1 MSFWKKRFLLF
12 HKREKL
18 YMYITTL
25 KCIIDFF
32 LCCFSNI
39 HDWQWALLWV
49 ACKSEDQT
57 AKKKERLIHW
67 TAFWNHHAYCS
78 WPVLIVVIIP
88 HLCTH
93 TRFKQFLQS
102 QDSETEGHT
111 ELKAWK
117 DHHSDIHSFTDHL
130 ELGKISVSVN
140 KSNLTANSYTVS
152 QSKWLVTVLKPKQ
165 IGNLRDIKVVL
176 GDRASLFILTNVRCM
191 NLKRERKKY
200 AYVCFEESEMIT

>member
-1 MSFWKKRFLLF
+1 MSFCKKKLLLF
-12 HKREKL
+12 HKREIL
-18 YMYITTL
+18 YMYITMYIQ
-25 KCIIDFF
+25 CIIDF

-57 AKKKERLIHW
+57 AKKKERLIHYSFLKSPCTLQW
-67 TAFWNHHAYCS
+67 S
-78 WPVLIVVIIP
+78 VLIVVIIP

-93 TRFKQFLQS
+93 TRFKQFFQS

-152 QSKWLVTVLKPKQ
+152 QSKWLDTVLKPKQ
-165 IGNLRDIKVVL
+165 IGNLGDITFVL
-176 GDRASLFILTNVRCM
+176 SDSVSLFI
-191 NLKRERKKY
+191 
-200 AYVCFEESEMIT
+200 